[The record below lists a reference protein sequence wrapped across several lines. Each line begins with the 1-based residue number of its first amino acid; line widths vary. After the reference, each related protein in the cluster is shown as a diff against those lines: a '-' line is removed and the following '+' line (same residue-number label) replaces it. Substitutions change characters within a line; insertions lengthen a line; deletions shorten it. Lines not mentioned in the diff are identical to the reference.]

1 MKAKKKIRIRNMDK
15 NGFMYY
21 IEHFFRQCSNYNLT
35 NLRKGKTINLPNT
48 GVIYDNYDYF

>member
-35 NLRKGKTINLPNT
+35 NLRKGKTSNLPNT